1 MNHLK
6 ILVVDDDKRTAK
18 ILEGENRE
26 VISCSTAQEALD
38 AFADNSFDL
47 FLSDINM
54 PGMNGL
60 EVVQKIR
67 QQNQHIKIAIFTNF
81 DNKQYFLDAVE
92 NGVNLFFSK
101 PFHKEHF
108 HDVIA
113 NLASEIIDKRKIEAE
128 LNRQQNILHV
138 IKEMA
143 EKFLQ
148 QEDWNKTLHQQMKAL
163 KDAADASS
171 IFVFKN
177 QNTNNPVIAERH
189 LSINDDYE
197 AFTPNLLHYDDL
209 NLQEWKKK
217 LSNGE
222 SVNNTIESFNAQQQS
237 LLRSYKINA
246 LLILPIF
253 SNQKW
258 WGFLGIGHTQKTLFD
273 HSSLEMLE
281 TVTRIIGS
289 AIKNQQN
296 LRDYKIRSAMFDHT
310 VDGIIITDVNNR
322 IVSVNN
328 AFSDITGY
336 EKSDVLGK
344 DPKLLKSSIY
354 DKSFYQEMW
363 QKINQEGYW
372 QGEIKNR
379 RKNDEIYIEWLS
391 ISSIKDA
398 NDNVQNYIGVF
409 SDVTAH
415 RSSELE
421 FAYFATHDPLTGLAN
436 RVLLEDRLNQAINH
450 AKRFNKCVAVIF
462 CDLDNFKPINDTYG
476 HTVGDLA
483 LKKCSD
489 YFSSSVRAEDTVC
502 RYGGDEFVII
512 FGDIEGTQD
521 LAVLTEKILDINNII
536 FEINGNA
543 ISLQMSAGISFYPQ
557 DTDNATDLIH
567 KADEA
572 MYRAKRDG
580 KNRIDYFDRK
590 FCCHSTL
597 TRPSLTAIFP
607 SSS

>member
-38 AFADNSFDL
+38 VFAKNSFDI

-67 QQNQHIKIAIFTNF
+67 QQNQRIKIAIFTNF
-81 DNKQYFLDAVE
+81 DNKQYFLDAIE
-92 NGVNLFFSK
+92 NGVNLFFAK

-113 NLASEIIDKRKIEAE
+113 NLANEIIDKRKIEAE

-148 QEDWNKTLHQQMKAL
+148 QEDWNKTLHQQMNAL
-163 KDAADASS
+163 KNAADASS

-177 QNTNNPVIAERH
+177 TNNAVIAERH

-209 NLQEWKKK
+209 NLQDWKKK
-217 LSNGE
+217 LANGE
-222 SVNNTIESFNAQQQS
+222 SVNNTIESFNAEQRS

-253 SNQKW
+253 SNRKW

-310 VDGIIITDVNNR
+310 VDGIIITDNNNR

-336 EKSDVLGK
+336 TKSDVLGK

-354 DKSFYQEMW
+354 DKAFYQEMW
-363 QKINQEGYW
+363 HKINNEGYW

-398 NDNVQNYIGVF
+398 NDQVQNYIGIF

-415 RSSELE
+415 RSNELE

-450 AKRFNKCVAVIF
+450 AKRFDKCVAVIF

-476 HTVGDLA
+476 HTVGDLT

-489 YFSSSVRAEDTVC
+489 YFSSAVRAEDTVC

-512 FGDIEGTQD
+512 FGDIERTQD
-521 LAVLTEKILDINNII
+521 LAVLTEKILDINNKI
-536 FEINGNA
+536 FEIDGNA
-543 ISLQMSAGISFYPQ
+543 ISLEMSAGISFYPQ
-557 DTDNATDLIH
+557 DTDNATDLIQ

-580 KNRIDYFDRK
+580 KNRIDYYNEK
-590 FCCHSTL
+590 FGCHSTL

>member
-6 ILVVDDDKRTAK
+6 ILVVDDDKRTAN
-18 ILEGENRE
+18 ILKGENRE
-26 VISCSTAQEALD
+26 VISCSTAQEALE
-38 AFADNSFDL
+38 AFADNSFDI

-60 EVVQKIR
+60 EVIQKIR
-67 QQNQHIKIAIFTNF
+67 QQSQRIKIAIFTNF

-92 NGVNLFFSK
+92 NGVNLFFAK

-113 NLASEIIDKRKIEAE
+113 NLSNEIIDKRKIEAE

-148 QEDWNKTLHQQMKAL
+148 QQDWNKTLHQQMKAL
-163 KDAADASS
+163 KDAAEASS

-177 QNTNNPVIAERH
+177 QNIRNPTVAERH

-197 AFTPNLLHYDDL
+197 AFTPNLLHYNDL
-209 NLQEWKKK
+209 DLQEWKMK

-222 SVNNTIESFNAQQQS
+222 SINNTIESFNTKQQS

-258 WGFLGIGHTQKTLFD
+258 WGFLGIGHNQKTLFD

-281 TVTRIIGS
+281 TVARIIGS

-328 AFSDITGY
+328 AFSEITGY
-336 EKSDVLGK
+336 TKQDVLGK
-344 DPKLLKSSIY
+344 DPRLLKSSIY
-354 DKSFYQEMW
+354 DKAFYQKMW
-363 QKINQEGYW
+363 QKINHEGYW

-379 RKNDEIYIEWLS
+379 RKNGEIYIEWLS

-398 NDNVQNYIGVF
+398 NDHVQNYIGVF

-421 FAYFATHDPLTGLAN
+421 FAYFATHDALTGLAN

-489 YFSSSVRAEDTVC
+489 YFSSVVRAEDTVC

-512 FGDIEGTQD
+512 FGDIERTQD
-521 LAVLTEKILDINNII
+521 LAVVTEKILDINSIT
-536 FEINGNA
+536 FEIDGNA
-543 ISLQMSAGISFYPQ
+543 INLEMSAGISFYPQ
-557 DTDNATDLIH
+557 DTDNATELIQ

-572 MYRAKRDG
+572 MYRAKRGG
-580 KNRIDYFDRK
+580 KNRIDYYGEK
-590 FCCHSTL
+590 FGCQSTMI
-597 TRPSLTAIFP
+597 RPSLTAILP